1 MDSFKVQHKEQIDDG
16 IGGITESWTLFKEV
30 EGYIDLMT
38 GTDLNN
44 IQNSFM
50 EQSTHILI
58 IPNFTQGITDEMR
71 IVDTNNRYY
80 SIIYADD
87 PVGQQHHNEIYLK
100 YSGVLDE

>member
-1 MDSFKVQHKEQIDDG
+1 MNSFKVQHKEQVDDG
-16 IGGITESWTLFKEV
+16 IGGVTEDWTLFKEV

-58 IPNFTQGITDEMR
+58 IPDFTQGITDEMR

-87 PVGQQHHNEIYLK
+87 PVGQHHHNEIYLK
-100 YSGVLDE
+100 YSGVLDV